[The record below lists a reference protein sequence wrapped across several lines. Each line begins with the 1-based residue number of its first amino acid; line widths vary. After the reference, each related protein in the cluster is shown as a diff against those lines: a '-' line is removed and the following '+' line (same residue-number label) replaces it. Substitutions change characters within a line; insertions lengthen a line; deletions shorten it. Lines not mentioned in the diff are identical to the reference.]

1 VDILGDAWNF
11 GDAKNSAYKSVGVD
25 IDAATRTKELIKPLA
40 RSTARPEVI
49 GGIGFF
55 GGFFGMPQDYKDPVL
70 VSSTDSVG
78 TKENLATQ
86 MHRLDTIGIDIVNH
100 CINDIFV
107 GGAEPLFF
115 LDYIGLG
122 RLVPEE
128 VEEIV
133 RGLATACRAGNVAL
147 IGGETAQLPSLYKP
161 GDFDLVGF
169 IVGVVERDKIISGSK
184 IREGDV
190 LLGLPSSGLHTNG
203 YTLARRVF
211 RTDEDPAGLTRV
223 WPELGRTL
231 GDALLE
237 PHRAYFP
244 LLKPALPLLKGMAH
258 ITGGGFLE
266 NIPRVLP
273 EGLGCYI
280 RRDSWRVPP
289 LFTLLQRLG
298 DIEQAEMDRVFNQ
311 GIGMVLMVSPGDV
324 EEIVRLVPEAI
335 RMGTVVKRTEGQRVQ
350 IG

>member
-1 VDILGDAWNF
+1 MPEP
-11 GDAKNSAYKSVGVD
+11 SAYKTAGVD
-25 IDAATRTKELIKPLA
+25 IDSASRAKDLIKPLA

-55 GGFFGMPQDYKDPVL
+55 GGFFGMPKGYRDPVL

-78 TKENLATQ
+78 TKVTLATQ
-86 MHRLDTIGIDIVNH
+86 MHRLDTVGIDIVNH

-133 RGLATACRAGNVAL
+133 RGLATACKAANVAL

-169 IVGVVERDKIISGSK
+169 IVGVVERDRIIDGSK
-184 IREGDV
+184 VREGDV

-211 RTDEDPAGLTRV
+211 RTDEDPAGLSRV
-223 WPELGRTL
+223 WPELGCTL

-244 LLKPALPLLKGMAH
+244 LLKPVLPLLKGMAH
-258 ITGGGFLE
+258 ITGGGFIE

-273 EGLGCYI
+273 EGLGCDI

-289 LFTLLQRLG
+289 LFSLMQRLG
-298 DIEQAEMDRVFNQ
+298 GIEQAEMDRVFNQ
-311 GIGMVLMVSPGDV
+311 GIGMVLMVAPGDV
-324 EEIVRLVPEAI
+324 AEAVRLVPEAV
-335 RMGTVVKRTEGQRVQ
+335 RMGNVVKRTQGARVK

>member
-1 VDILGDAWNF
+1 MTQ
-11 GDAKNSAYKSVGVD
+11 NSSASPTGAYRAAGVD
-25 IDAATRTKELIKPLA
+25 IDAATRAKDLIKPLA
-40 RSTARPEVI
+40 KSTARPEVI

-55 GGFFGMPQDYKDPVL
+55 GGFFEMPKGYRNPVL

-78 TKENLATQ
+78 TKVNLATQ
-86 MHRLDTIGIDIVNH
+86 MKRLDTVGIDIVNH

-122 RLVPEE
+122 KLVPEE
-128 VEEIV
+128 VEQIV
-133 RGLATACRAGNVAL
+133 FGLTKACKAANVSL

-169 IVGVVERDKIISGSK
+169 IVGVVERDGIIDGSK

-211 RTDEDPAGLTRV
+211 GTDEDSAALNEV
-223 WPELGRTL
+223 WPELGRSL

-244 LLKPALPLLKGMAH
+244 LLKPVIGYLKGMAH

-273 EGLGCYI
+273 AGLGCEI
-280 RRDSWRVPP
+280 RRNSWKVPP
-289 LFTLLQRLG
+289 LFRLIQRLG
-298 DIEQAEMDRVFNQ
+298 NIEQNEMDRVFNQ
-311 GIGMVLMVSPGDV
+311 GIGMVLFVSPKD
-324 EEIVRLVPEAI
+324 VPEVTSRIPEAFA
-335 RMGTVVKRTEGQRVQ
+335 MGTVVRHGDAPRVL
-350 IG
+350 IL